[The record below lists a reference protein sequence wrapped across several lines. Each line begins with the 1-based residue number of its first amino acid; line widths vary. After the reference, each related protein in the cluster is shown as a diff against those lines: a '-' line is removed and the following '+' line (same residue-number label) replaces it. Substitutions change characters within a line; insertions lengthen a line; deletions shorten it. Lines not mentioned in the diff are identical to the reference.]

1 MTCHDCKNMTLFEN
15 GTVDVTKYYG
25 FNYIRPDSGFEWR
38 TGKCYDC
45 DKTEKWFYNSTVER
59 KY

>member
-1 MTCHDCKNMTLFEN
+1 MTLFEN